1 MQNLPIVAMQV
12 GVLFALMGVGALSRL
27 FSLVDEK
34 GINGIVNILILIVTP
49 SLIIDVFN
57 RPFDS
62 SMMAGFCWA
71 TFIALLTHI
80 ALIFLVRFYNR
91 GGEASRPVIRL
102 AIVFSNA
109 GFMGIPLE
117 QAILGAKGVFY
128 GIAYVAI
135 FNMIIWSWGLLEMR
149 GEQANSSES
158 SAKRIV
164 KREMFLNPGTIGLI
178 VGLPLFLFSY
188 RLPQIIHTPI
198 SLLASLNTPL
208 AMIVIGYYLARSDFR
223 RVLGSFDAYMA
234 SFARLILSPLAMMAI
249 LAPFRSYFPREMMI
263 TLVLAASAPV
273 AAMVSMF
280 ASKFSRDVELSV
292 GLVSATTLLS
302 IFTMP
307 PIIALA
313 MEIFP

>member
-12 GVLFALMGVGALSRL
+12 GVLFALMCVGSLSRL

-34 GINGIVNILILIVTP
+34 GIKGIVNILILIVTP

-71 TFIALLTHI
+71 AFIAFLTHL

-149 GEQANSSES
+149 GEHANSSES
-158 SAKRIV
+158 R
-164 KREMFLNPGTIGLI
+164 
-178 VGLPLFLFSY
+178 
-188 RLPQIIHTPI
+188 
-198 SLLASLNTPL
+198 AS
-208 AMIVIGYYLARSDFR
+208 
-223 RVLGSFDAYMA
+223 
-234 SFARLILSPLAMMAI
+234 
-249 LAPFRSYFPREMMI
+249 E
-263 TLVLAASAPV
+263 
-273 AAMVSMF
+273 
-280 ASKFSRDVELSV
+280 
-292 GLVSATTLLS
+292 
-302 IFTMP
+302 
-307 PIIALA
+307 
-313 MEIFP
+313 